1 MDRARARN
9 RFEEE
14 AEHKLV
20 WDEISALF
28 DEMVELLGDQPT
40 NLADFQ
46 SLLDLVLED
55 LQLAIAPPTVDQ
67 VLVGSIDRTRTP
79 PIKACAILG
88 LSEGQ
93 FPRLNR
99 EGTVFTDSDRRA
111 LDQKKIDLEPNTQ
124 RQLLDENFLAYIA
137 FTRASDRLLLTRSVR
152 VKPGQPVAPSPFW
165 LRLRKLFPHA
175 PIELGPNEDRLPLSL
190 LATPRQLLGGLM
202 HWVRNEDPADADAWR
217 RVYDWLAAPA
227 AAIRSFGCHPRPRL
241 EIPQLH
247 ERSQAPRRNLRRLFT
262 SPLKVPIRQIE
273 DFRACPYRHFARHG
287 LHLIARQERRT
298 RPSDLSHIYHDVLKE
313 ITRELIQS
321 QLSWAEIQQSP
332 EAMTALIERAAER
345 LNSELL
351 LPTSRSRY
359 LIDRMA
365 QTLRR
370 VAAEQSAAAQRG
382 DFRPRWANLSFGD
395 ESGGMPPLHIQ
406 TPRGE
411 QILIHGKIDRVDVTP
426 DGLAAVIDYRLKTGA
441 STRPRHITA

>member
-1 MDRARARN
+1 MVGPLIPFVQSVKTQNQTIRGMALAVFKLLESLKVRACVAAWMDRARARN

-46 SLLDLVLED
+46 SLLDLALED

-152 VKPGQPVAPSPFW
+152 HVKPGQPVAPSPFW
-165 LRLRKLFPHA
+165 LRLRELFPHA

-217 RVYDWLAAPA
+217 RVYDWLA
-227 AAIRSFGCHPRPRL
+227 RRPPQSDPLDATRAGTGNPSATRTKPSSPTKSPGAYLLRL
-241 EIPQLH
+241 
-247 ERSQAPRRNLRRLFT
+247 
-262 SPLKVPIRQIE
+262 
-273 DFRACPYRHFARHG
+273 
-287 LHLIARQERRT
+287 
-298 RPSDLSHIYHDVLKE
+298 
-313 ITRELIQS
+313 
-321 QLSWAEIQQSP
+321 
-332 EAMTALIERAAER
+332 
-345 LNSELL
+345 
-351 LPTSRSRY
+351 
-359 LIDRMA
+359 
-365 QTLRR
+365 
-370 VAAEQSAAAQRG
+370 
-382 DFRPRWANLSFGD
+382 
-395 ESGGMPPLHIQ
+395 
-406 TPRGE
+406 
-411 QILIHGKIDRVDVTP
+411 
-426 DGLAAVIDYRLKTGA
+426 
-441 STRPRHITA
+441 